1 MPAREGLRSH
11 QGAICKSPCRGWWPE
26 GSFPEGSSAQAG
38 SVAPGGEGVGGG
50 GAPPSPPPPACLR
63 FGSVIW
69 MAADLGPLVLECW
82 RLPILAAPPP
92 PAHVGG

>member
-50 GAPPSPPPPACLR
+50 GSASFPSSTSL
-63 FGSVIW
+63 SQIW
-69 MAADLGPLVLECW
+69 VCHLD
-82 RLPILAAPPP
+82 
-92 PAHVGG
+92 GG